1 MLPNVRAWQTKPNPN
16 QIKPNPQKHKVAID
30 FGLGFQQPL
39 AEDKAVD
46 LYVLERAFLS
56 THPHSQALVRMRA
69 CVRVM

>member
-1 MLPNVRAWQTKPNPN
+1 M
-16 QIKPNPQKHKVAID
+16 AID

-69 CVRVM
+69 CVVM